1 MNRWYKMRNRGLKQK
16 KSAEFSIKTAL
27 ILIKVW
33 YNFVVLKLTLKYA
46 KNTVQNV
53 EIKKWNSMVKI
64 LNELK
69 NIDVKNVI
77 ILS

>member
-1 MNRWYKMRNRGLKQK
+1 MRNRGLKQK

-53 EIKKWNSMVKI
+53 EIKK
-64 LNELK
+64 
-69 NIDVKNVI
+69 
-77 ILS
+77 

>member
-1 MNRWYKMRNRGLKQK
+1 MKAIYSIYYILHIPYEKNHNSSINNYYSSNIFGLKQK

-53 EIKKWNSMVKI
+53 EIKK
-64 LNELK
+64 
-69 NIDVKNVI
+69 
-77 ILS
+77 